1 MAKTYIIAEAGVNHN
16 GSVLI
21 ARTLIDAAKECGADA
36 VKFQTFKAEK
46 IVSREAD
53 KAEYQKKHTAADESQ
68 YQMIKKYELTP
79 DDHIDLINFCR
90 VKDID
95 FLSSPFDE
103 ESADLL
109 EHLGVRQFKI
119 PSGEITN
126 HPFLRY
132 LAQKGRPMILSTGMS
147 TMGEIEEALNI
158 ISSTGNYQ
166 ISLLHCVTEYPA
178 PFEEIN
184 LRALNTMKLAFGVP
198 VGYSDHT
205 PGIEI
210 PLAAVALGA
219 VIIEKHITLN
229 KTMEGPDHK
238 ASLEPHEFKE
248 MVAGIRNVERALGNG
263 IKKPAP
269 CELKN
274 MPIVRK
280 SLFSIKNIKKDEII
294 TKEAIAVK
302 RPGLGILP
310 KDMNNIIG
318 LKAKIDIEAED
329 VITWDKLK

>member
-21 ARTLIDAAKECGADA
+21 ARRLIDAAKECGADA
-36 VKFQTFKAEK
+36 VKFQTFKAEN

-53 KAEYQKKHTAADESQ
+53 KAEYQKKNTAADESQ

-158 ISSTGNYQ
+158 ISSTGNCQ

-274 MPIVRK
+274 MLIVRK
-280 SLFSIKNIKKDEII
+280 SLVAIKNIKKDEII

-310 KDMNNIIG
+310 KEMNNIIG
-318 LKAKIDIEAED
+318 LKAKIDIEAD
-329 VITWDKLK
+329 DIITWDKLK